1 MTAPL
6 ASSSGRDI
14 PLGVA
19 ARRPL
24 LMLPA
29 RLETRFLDTELCVR
43 VYPDQVFVDAHEPE
57 LSDAEV
63 TAGTAYWDA
72 VWRAGNPPP
81 AIEDAKRPWRTLAA
95 AFGPARAA
103 WIAAAMTPVNIG
115 EQPGAPV
122 LDGQP
127 APADP
132 AYPEPVPRA
141 SSWEQPP
148 RARALPD
155 RWILALIQGGQVT
168 GRFLSA
174 PVTPGLAVGPTPQPG
189 TQAADIPVDEG
200 MRWMVDFAAAEAA
213 GMAWR
218 VPLTADQRAGGFD
231 RLLVYGVRAD
241 PKLTGPDDLAGLLAC
256 HHYTDGLSFV
266 PQGSPTNNTPD
277 AASAFSRADPGYEI
291 SFAVERGVPLTGDPA
306 GDGPQAAALLGLPAE
321 VFGHVRFAD
330 RPEQA
335 GAQAMAAALWPA
347 TLGYYL
353 AQMMPGLLTTDQAGQ
368 ARDYFTGQV
377 RARGPVP
384 ALRTGP
390 QPYGILPATSLR
402 LWQLPAESFP
412 VEAAIVPVLL
422 RLLPVWL
429 ASAQSAPHLGGT
441 GDPDADLAGILGMD
455 ASSMAYRG
463 RPVFGPWL
471 AWNLLGWLGA
481 APGDAATWW
490 SEHLAPARGLLIR
503 LAWPQPEPVITGT
516 SPGPASFP
524 LPYPAV
530 QDGPLSETDPLRADA
545 ARPDGPA
552 VNYIRWLRDATVG
565 QLQREEYPGPRPGAL
580 LYRLLRQSLLREYHA
595 QAVTAEI
602 GAGTL
607 PASQADEAEFT
618 GIGLAAAGRLTPW
631 QVLARPA
638 RPQPGLTWAQYLH
651 SVRDDPRG
659 GTLPAVLAAFDG
671 LAGLPTA
678 ELDRLLSETL
688 DVCSHRLDAWITS
701 VATSRLRSLQAPVLQ
716 AGPGPEAGPG
726 AGPEAVAE
734 AGPPLALGAF
744 AWAEDVRPAAPA
756 GAPPA
761 ADSAG
766 YLLAPS
772 PAQAAAAAVLRNGFL
787 THQATSD
794 GRLLAID
801 LSSDR
806 VRNALYLLDGVRAGQ
821 PLGALL
827 GYQFELA
834 LTAASLQPWIQ
845 PFRDAFPLVTG
856 KLTAAAPG
864 EAAGASNV
872 TDGVALQAASQAG
885 TLSADGAWPAGL
897 PPPGAARQAVL
908 PLLGQL
914 DDAMDALSDL
924 SVAEG
929 VYQII
934 RGNPGR
940 AGGILDAVSR
950 GEHPPD
956 PQIVATPRSG
966 YDVTHRVLLLLAGE
980 AAPAAGW
987 AAAGPHPRA
996 AAEPRLDRWLARQL
1010 PDPQT
1015 VKASVSFT
1023 VGGTPQAADVF
1034 LADLDLGPLD
1044 FVAMAQGEDIP
1055 QAGELER
1062 RILYHAVPDGAA
1074 GPVIDYGLTAA
1085 DAGLVSVPDAV
1096 FAAQALADL
1105 VGGARPMQPA
1115 DLSEPARDAAA
1126 GGVDAAEFSTR
1137 AGDARQALHQALA
1150 ALTSAAGDVA
1160 TRDALLAASYF
1171 GIPAAVPDPGGETDS
1186 PLAGR
1191 VTGVL
1196 AELTRRDGQAQAITL
1211 SGTDPGP
1218 AAAVFRAVFGPGVA
1232 ALPLLT
1238 PPDLATLRTALAASA
1253 ELTATDPAAPA
1264 RWVQQLTHVRAGVSR
1279 LDAAL
1284 TSADLLAGERAGL
1297 VLGQL
1302 PYAPGARWL
1311 ALELADPPPP
1321 AGSVSLACV
1330 VAGDPAA
1337 SGSWSG
1343 LAIDEWTER
1352 IPVPQQPALAFHYD
1366 EPKARAPQ
1374 SWLLMVSPDERE
1386 VWDAELAEAILAET
1400 LDLARV
1406 RTVDLASVGDAGQLL
1421 PALYLPFNPVQ
1432 DTIAV
1437 NLSAL
1442 PLEVLD
1448 AVDNRLE

>member
-6 ASSSGRDI
+6 ATSGGKDVS
-14 PLGVA
+14 LGVP

-24 LMLPA
+24 LLLPA
-29 RLETRFLDTELCVR
+29 RLETRFSGTELWVR

-57 LSDAEV
+57 LTAAEAA
-63 TAGTAYWDA
+63 AGTAYWDA
-72 VWRAGNPPP
+72 IWRAGNPPP

-95 AFGPARAA
+95 TFGPNRAA
-103 WIAAAMTPVNIG
+103 WIAAVMTPVNVG
-115 EQPGAPV
+115 RQPAAPV
-122 LDGQP
+122 PAGQP
-127 APADP
+127 PPTDPVYPA
-132 AYPEPVPRA
+132 PVPRA

-155 RWILALIQGGQVT
+155 RWILALVRGGQVT
-168 GRFLSA
+168 GRYLSA
-174 PVTPGLAVGPTPQPG
+174 PVPPELAVGPSPQPG

-200 MRWMVDFAAAEAA
+200 MRWMVDFAAAQAA

-218 VPLTADQRAGGFD
+218 VPLTADERATGFD

-241 PKLTGPDDLAGLLAC
+241 PKLTAPDDLAGLLAC

-291 SFAVERGVPLTGDPA
+291 SFAVERGDLLTADPA
-306 GDGPQAAALLGLPAE
+306 GDGPQAAAVLGLPAA

-330 RPEQA
+330 RAEQV
-335 GAQAMAAALWPA
+335 GVQAMAAALWPA

-353 AQMMPGLLTTDQAGQ
+353 AEMMPGLLTAGQ
-368 ARDYFTGQV
+368 AEQARGYFTEHV

-384 ALRTGP
+384 ALRTGV

-402 LWQLPAESFP
+402 LWRLPQESFP
-412 VEAAIVPVLL
+412 VEAALVPVLL
-422 RLLPVWL
+422 RLLPTWL
-429 ASAQSAPHLGGT
+429 ASAQSAPHVGGT

-455 ASSMAYRG
+455 ASSMTFRG

-481 APGDAATWW
+481 SPADATTWW
-490 SEHLAPARGLLIR
+490 DEHLAPGRALLTR
-503 LAWPQPEPVITGT
+503 LAWADTEPVIATT

-545 ARPDGPA
+545 ALPDGTA
-552 VNYIRWLRDATVG
+552 ANYIRWLRDATVG
-565 QLQREEYPGPRPGAL
+565 QLQAEEYPGPRPTAL
-580 LYRLLRQSLLREYHA
+580 LYRLLRQSLLREYHT

-602 GAGTL
+602 DAGTL
-607 PASQADEAEFT
+607 PAGQAREAELT
-618 GIGLAAAGRLTPW
+618 GIGAAAAGRLTPW

-638 RPQPGLTWAQYLH
+638 LPQPSLTWAQYLH
-651 SVRDDPRG
+651 SVRDDPRS
-659 GTLPAVLAAFDG
+659 GTLPALLAALDG

-688 DVCSHRLDAWITS
+688 DVCSHRLDAWVTS
-701 VATSRLRSLQAPVLQ
+701 IATSRLRSLRPS
-716 AGPGPEAGPG
+716 GPA
-726 AGPEAVAE
+726 AEAVAE
-734 AGPPLALGAF
+734 AEAGSGAPVALGAF
-744 AWAEDVRPAAPA
+744 AWAEDVRPTAPQ

-772 PAQAAAAAVLRNGFL
+772 PAQAAAAAVLRNGYL
-787 THQATSD
+787 THQAASD

-806 VRNALYLLDGVRAGQ
+806 VRNALSLLDGVRAGQ

-834 LTAASLQPWIQ
+834 LTGASLQPWIQ

-856 KLTAAAPG
+856 KLTPAAPG
-864 EAAGASNV
+864 ESAGASNV
-872 TDGVALQAASQAG
+872 VDGVALQAAWQAG
-885 TLSADGAWPAGL
+885 TLSAAGPWPPGL
-897 PPPGAARQAVL
+897 PPPGAARQAVI
-908 PLLGQL
+908 PLLEQL
-914 DDAMDALSDL
+914 DDMMDSLSDL

-950 GEHPPD
+950 GDHPPD

-966 YDVTHRVLLLLAGE
+966 YDITHRVLLLLAG
-980 AAPAAGW
+980 AVGPAGGW

-996 AAEPRLDRWLARQL
+996 GAEPRLDRWLGHQL
-1010 PDPQT
+1010 PDPRT

-1023 VGGTPQAADVF
+1023 VGGAPQTASVF
-1034 LADLDLGPLD
+1034 LADLDIGPLD
-1044 FVAMAQGEDIP
+1044 FLAMAKGEDVP

-1062 RILYHAVPDGAA
+1062 RILYHAVQVGAA
-1074 GPVIDYGLTAA
+1074 SPVIDYGLTAA
-1085 DAGLVSVPDAV
+1085 DAGLVSIPDAV
-1096 FAAQALADL
+1096 FAAQALADFT
-1105 VGGARPMQPA
+1105 GGARPLQPA
-1115 DLSEPARDAAA
+1115 DLIEPARDAAA
-1126 GGVDAAEFSTR
+1126 AGGTVDAAEFSTR

-1150 ALTSAAGDVA
+1150 ALAGAAGDAA

-1171 GIPAAVPDPGGETDS
+1171 GIPAAVPDSPGETGRA
-1186 PLAGR
+1186 LADR

-1211 SGTDPGP
+1211 SATDPGP
-1218 AAAVFRAVFGPGVA
+1218 AAAVVRAVFGPDVA
-1232 ALPLLT
+1232 ALPQVT
-1238 PPDLATLRTALAASA
+1238 PPDLATLRNALAASA
-1253 ELTATDPAAPA
+1253 ELTAADPAAPA
-1264 RWVQQLTHVRAGVSR
+1264 RWMQQLTHVRTGLSR

-1284 TSADLLAGERAGL
+1284 TVADLLAGERADL

-1302 PYAPGARWL
+1302 PFASGARWL

-1337 SGSWSG
+1337 SGSYSG
-1343 LAIDEWTER
+1343 LLIDEWVER
-1352 IPVPQQPALAFHYD
+1352 IPAAQQPAGLAFHYD
-1366 EPKARAPQ
+1366 EPRARAPQ
-1374 SWLLMVSPDERE
+1374 SWLLMVCPDERE
-1386 VWDAELAEAILAET
+1386 LWDAELAEAILAET
-1400 LDLARV
+1400 LDLAQV
-1406 RTVDLASVGDAGQLL
+1406 RTVDLASVSDAGQLL

-1437 NLSAL
+1437 NLSAV
-1442 PLEVLD
+1442 PLEASG